1 MSVACFLTP
10 LGVALAAVWAAVT
23 SATLIY
29 AIAGRDGVL
38 IAASVVAIVVTVA
51 AGARFAVTVNAEPAL
66 DEDRT
71 YVISGRVTERHVYSD
86 GEFKATLD
94 DLTVNDTPLGGRIS
108 LTISEAGEEY
118 GYVDCG
124 YVIETEGRARYRDIV
139 RSDGIDA
146 SGVRSGVTYNV
157 YADAEDVR
165 EVTPGDAGFL
175 ESMRAALH
183 DTLTSRMGADAGEI
197 AYGMIAGDQYALDE
211 EVREDY
217 SRAGIGHVLSVSG
230 LHIALISAALCKLL
244 FAVGLPRH
252 PVGIVSTA
260 VLVLY
265 VLFTGGS
272 PSAVRSFVMCAV
284 VMWSYLLG
292 RADTLNS
299 LGLGGTICLCLS
311 PFFLFETGFV
321 LSVSAVFGLI
331 VFTRPMSK
339 AFARVLP
346 KPVSDALSASLG
358 AQLAITPALA
368 IYFSRAYLYSFAVN
382 ALMMGVLSAFFTLL
396 VAVLPFALI
405 PALGGLLVPLGFGI
419 DVITSVCSFVADL
432 PLAEAVWIVSPAVM
446 LVLPLMFFISRFFRP
461 PHKRVVNCFLVAAC
475 AAVCVLSTTPVRA
488 ENALLAAG
496 GESAVTVVWLSGE
509 QYVAG
514 DFEGGDVVSTL
525 DEAGVAGECVALVE
539 RMSHAAAENIL
550 ELNELRPV
558 GRVVFAAAGG
568 YDGVSTLIA
577 SGLDVVA
584 AEMHYGP
591 FAVALSEGE
600 ARGWLL
606 DGDGTTVYITS
617 GDADATIAGSADVV
631 RSRTAY
637 ARAEGAL
644 YVTAR
649 DHGSPSVL
657 ALPWGDELTLAL

>member
-1 MSVACFLTP
+1 METDIFDARGSGGKVRVLNFRPFLYIFVSTAIGIASMSVACFLTP

-94 DLTVNDTPLGGRIS
+94 DLTVNDTPLDGRIS
-108 LTISEAGEEY
+108 LTISEPGEEY

-244 FAVGLPRH
+244 FAVGFPATR
-252 PVGIVSTA
+252 
-260 VLVLY
+260 
-265 VLFTGGS
+265 
-272 PSAVRSFVMCAV
+272 
-284 VMWSYLLG
+284 
-292 RADTLNS
+292 
-299 LGLGGTICLCLS
+299 
-311 PFFLFETGFV
+311 
-321 LSVSAVFGLI
+321 SVS
-331 VFTRPMSK
+331 S
-339 AFARVLP
+339 ARRCWCCT
-346 KPVSDALSASLG
+346 S
-358 AQLAITPALA
+358 
-368 IYFSRAYLYSFAVN
+368 FSRA
-382 ALMMGVLSAFFTLL
+382 G
-396 VAVLPFALI
+396 
-405 PALGGLLVPLGFGI
+405 
-419 DVITSVCSFVADL
+419 
-432 PLAEAVWIVSPAVM
+432 
-446 LVLPLMFFISRFFRP
+446 
-461 PHKRVVNCFLVAAC
+461 
-475 AAVCVLSTTPVRA
+475 
-488 ENALLAAG
+488 
-496 GESAVTVVWLSGE
+496 
-509 QYVAG
+509 
-514 DFEGGDVVSTL
+514 
-525 DEAGVAGECVALVE
+525 
-539 RMSHAAAENIL
+539 
-550 ELNELRPV
+550 
-558 GRVVFAAAGG
+558 
-568 YDGVSTLIA
+568 
-577 SGLDVVA
+577 
-584 AEMHYGP
+584 
-591 FAVALSEGE
+591 
-600 ARGWLL
+600 
-606 DGDGTTVYITS
+606 
-617 GDADATIAGSADVV
+617 
-631 RSRTAY
+631 
-637 ARAEGAL
+637 ARAPC
-644 YVTAR
+644 V
-649 DHGSPSVL
+649 PS
-657 ALPWGDELTLAL
+657 